1 MKQIARIVVVMS
13 IGTMV
18 AACVPTV
25 VLAPGA
31 DQVRITKNAAD
42 VTSCTAVGNVDGR
55 IAAGVPSDPTN
66 QMKNEAIGLSGD
78 VVFVTS
84 EIGPPKGIAY
94 RCGKVA
100 SAAHS
105 N

>member
-1 MKQIARIVVVMS
+1 MKQMERIVFVMA
-13 IGTMV
+13 IGTIV
-18 AACVPTV
+18 AGCIPLV

-55 IAAGVPSDPTN
+55 IASGVPSDPTN
-66 QMKNEAIGLSGD
+66 QMKNEAIGLGGD
-78 VVFVTS
+78 VVFVTT
-84 EIGPPKGIAY
+84 EISPPKGIAY

>member
-1 MKQIARIVVVMS
+1 MKQIGRIVFVMA
-13 IGTMV
+13 IGTIV
-18 AACVPTV
+18 AGCIPLV

-42 VTSCTAVGNVDGR
+42 VASCSAVGNVDGR
-55 IAAGVPSDPTN
+55 IDSVPRDQTN
-66 QMKNEAIGLSGD
+66 QMKDEAIGLSGD

-84 EIGPPKGIAY
+84 EFGPPKGIAY